1 MKDVWSRLL
10 RAVRSAGVPA
20 ALLLLSAACG
30 MAACGMA
37 VDRVPTATPLP
48 VPPDVRPVPL
58 RLGRVEFAIPRGTRI
73 GDHGALDAGLEC
85 FGDSGVLTWTAGRLP
100 IEKWEFTALFHA
112 ELAAAGY
119 DVVGGGLAPRIP
131 GEEEEEDAEEMRAEL
146 SVTARVVELKMK
158 QCRVSNVLPALV
170 AWLVPVDTGIKGEAS
185 VAVEW
190 IVYSRLDRKVR
201 LRTRTRGWGEI
212 GTPTPDGALLM
223 IQNAFAAAAAN
234 LLADPGFRTVALEEV
249 PDPAAPALVPRDDGP
264 AAPVEGPLLLPGLP
278 ESEGAADLD
287 RVRAATVVVS
297 AGVGH
302 GSGVL
307 VGTRGWLLTNR
318 HVVGEAE
325 KVRVLLPDGTGLVGR
340 VERRHAARD
349 VAVVKVPVP
358 AGGLPAL
365 PIRIRPL
372 QVGEEVFAV
381 GTPLRQLL
389 AGTVTRGI
397 VSSFRRARLTRL
409 PLIQADVSI
418 NGGNSGGP
426 LVDGAGN
433 LVGLTV
439 AGYRAG
445 EGGGDIGLN
454 LFIPIADALAKLEV
468 ELVDP

>member
-1 MKDVWSRLL
+1 MTADGSRTGE
-10 RAVRSAGVPA
+10 AVRPPR
-20 ALLLLSAACG
+20 ALILPFVLLLSS
-30 MAACGMA
+30 CGMA

-48 VPPDVRPVPL
+48 VPPEVRPVPL
-58 RLGRVEFAIPRGTRI
+58 RLGRVEVAIPRGTRI
-73 GDHGALDAGLEC
+73 GDYGALDAGLEC

-100 IEKWEFTALFHA
+100 IEKREFTALFHG

-131 GEEEEEDAEEMRAEL
+131 GEEEEEMAEEMRAEL
-146 SVTARVVELKMK
+146 SVTARIVELKMK

-170 AWLVPVDTGIKGEAS
+170 AWLAPVNTGIKGEAS

-190 IVYSRLDRKVR
+190 IVYSRLDRKIR

-212 GTPTPDGALLM
+212 DTPTPDGTLLM
-223 IQNAFAAAAAN
+223 IQNAFAAATAN
-234 LLADPGFRTVALEEV
+234 LLADPGFRTVAFETV
-249 PDPAAPALVPRDDGP
+249 PDPDAPALEPREDGP
-264 AAPVEGPLLLPGLP
+264 AVPVDGPLLLPRLP
-278 ESEGAADLD
+278 ESEGIADLN
-287 RVRAATVVVS
+287 RVRAATVTVS

-307 VGTRGWLLTNR
+307 IGSRGWLLTNR

-325 KVRVLLPDGTGLVGR
+325 KVRVRLPDGTFVVGR

-358 AGGLPAL
+358 PGGLTAL
-365 PIRIRPL
+365 PIRVRPL
-372 QVGEEVFAV
+372 EVGEEVYAI
-381 GTPLRQLL
+381 GTPLYQQL

-397 VSSFRRARLTRL
+397 VSGFRRAHPTRL

-433 LVGLTV
+433 LAGLAV
-439 AGYRAG
+439 AGYVAG
-445 EGGGDIGLN
+445 GSNGDIGLN
-454 LFIPIADALAKLEV
+454 LFIPVGDALARLEV